1 MTMFERDDDVWLVD
15 VSDDCVASTQ
25 CVMTAPDLF
34 ALNDDGFSYPLQNP
48 VSSARSQDLRE
59 AVDGCPSGAI
69 RLTRRAT

>member
-1 MTMFERDDDVWLVD
+1 MTQFVSDADVWLVD
-15 VSDDCVASTQ
+15 VSDDCVASSQ

-48 VSSARSQDLRE
+48 VSVARSRDLDE

-69 RLTRRAT
+69 RIIRQAT